1 MRCKNCKKK
10 KVTIECKWCKEEY
23 CTSCIQVEEHNC
35 SNIEECVKYK
45 KDKLEDTFNFL
56 GELHRKKKVFKTND
70 KSNPFNKLLSL
81 NIK

>member
-45 KDKLEDTFNFL
+45 KDKLEGNLQRITKD
-56 GELHRKKKVFKTND
+56 KVLK
-70 KSNPFNKLLSL
+70 
-81 NIK
+81 I